1 MSPLEDFLT
10 TFLLG
15 LRILQSYVGLRWQ
28 ISESDDERGNI
39 PTLFVVKIRSPIK
52 NPLTEGQGIM

>member
-1 MSPLEDFLT
+1 MFPLEDFLT

-28 ISESDDERGNI
+28 ISESVDERGNI
-39 PTLFVVKIRSPIK
+39 PILIRYL
-52 NPLTEGQGIM
+52 NLQAN